1 MAKSDYLR
9 KSEVLNNGLYDAFR
23 YVRQTLNSEYFHYEI
38 EEKNP
43 YRTTEEAIAFDTWQR
58 NNNLENWEEC
68 ERLYH
73 AKTQRA
79 TRLKKAITFMLN
91 QGECCFVTLTFS
103 DAVLSKTTA
112 KTRHDYVNR
121 WLKNN
126 FLTAIANIDFGEK
139 NGREHYHAVVLA
151 KSVNH
156 NTWKYGLLKSKKI
169 VRSDVGNADKLA
181 HYTSKLVNHAIKETT
196 KGARTI
202 YSGYFGPKDHVKIA
216 RKKKLLSA
224 TPLTLCEFGNPDK
237 DGCIVLTEEQI
248 ALADELFRL

>member
-23 YVRQTLNSEYFHYEI
+23 YVRQTLGADMYHFPV

-43 YRTTEEAIAFDTWQR
+43 YQTVEEAVAFDEWQR
-58 NNNLENWEEC
+58 ENNLENWEEC

-79 TRLKKAITFMLN
+79 SRLKKAISFLLET
-91 QGECCFVTLTFS
+91 GDCCFVTLTFS
-103 DAVLSKTTA
+103 DDVLANTSA

-126 FLTAIANIDFGEK
+126 FLSSIANIDFGSK

-151 KSVNH
+151 KTVSH
-156 NTWKYGLLKSKKI
+156 NTWKYGLLKSEKI
-169 VRSDVGNADKLA
+169 KRADKNNADKLA
-181 HYTSKLVNHAIKETT
+181 HYTAKLVNHAIKETT

-202 YSGYFGPKDHVKIA
+202 YSGWFGVKDHVKLS
-216 RKKKLLSA
+216 RKKKLTSA
-224 TPLTLCEFGNPDK
+224 APPTVCEFGNPDK